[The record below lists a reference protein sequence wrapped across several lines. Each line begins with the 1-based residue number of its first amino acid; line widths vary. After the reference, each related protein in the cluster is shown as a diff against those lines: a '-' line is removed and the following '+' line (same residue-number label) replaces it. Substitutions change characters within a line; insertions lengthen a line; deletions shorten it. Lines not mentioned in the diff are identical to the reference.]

1 VLQGCHADSAVSAHA
16 VQAEYAAAL
25 QRYKAATFVDQL
37 STACCLP
44 VLCVTIPWLFGCPQ
58 AEYAAALQRYKAA
71 TFVDQLSDEELAA
84 AQKGYDSG
92 MAQFK
97 RGALQEALVIFDEV
111 GGVAALRLCLTLFTE
126 GLRQQHGAV
135 QARRPAGSISHL

>member
-1 VLQGCHADSAVSAHA
+1 

-25 QRYKAATFVDQL
+25 QRYKAATF
-37 STACCLP
+37 T
-44 VLCVTIPWLFGCPQ
+44 
-58 AEYAAALQRYKAA
+58 
-71 TFVDQLSDEELAA
+71 DQLSDEELAA

-92 MAQFK
+92 MALFK

-126 GLRQQHGAV
+126 GLRQRHGPV